1 MNLVLNVVEME
12 ALYRQDPPP
21 AAAPM
26 ASSARSAA
34 WRAPGGLPAGLPDL
48 PGVNRRPGCFGP
60 VFSGN
65 AASIRRDDQHLGNW
79 ARGGGAA
86 IAAPS
91 EPGRYRLGPPWG
103 PAAAGAPHICRR
115 PVRGIWLCRRAQ
127 RREDGHEPCRAIRRV

>member
-1 MNLVLNVVEME
+1 MSA
-12 ALYRQDPPP
+12 ALISPPLAAVTTAAMMSAP

-79 ARGGGAA
+79 VRGWGAA
-86 IAAPS
+86 TAAPS
-91 EPGRYRLGPPWG
+91 EPGRYPLGPPWG
-103 PAAAGAPHICRR
+103 PAAA
-115 PVRGIWLCRRAQ
+115 
-127 RREDGHEPCRAIRRV
+127 